1 MPTVVSRR
9 PSKLHLETYELPPVD
24 RNAKILTKK
33 HDSWSVEEDIRL
45 VSYCK

>member
-1 MPTVVSRR
+1 MPAVVSRR
-9 PSKLHLETYELPPVD
+9 PSKLPLETYELPPVD

-45 VSYCK
+45 VSYPK